1 MSEMNE
7 IYEICSAVEKSVT
20 ERLKSFAQREK
31 YHRRKIKDQR
41 RLIKDLR
48 KQAKEFSSYVNSGK
62 QQIDMIKLA
71 QVAGKFD
78 RETHLLEILKMVP
91 EIKHALCENLQHL
104 LPWAQPFWAGKR
116 IDIATGEDY
125 AAACIALERLIMDAG
140 MTKIVPDGDGFKEVS
155 IHA

>member
-1 MSEMNE
+1 MSEIQALSLAIE
-7 IYEICSAVEKSVT
+7 EAVKEQIIKLEK
-20 ERLKSFAQREK
+20 RDRFNLKLQA
-31 YHRRKIKDQR
+31 DQR
-41 RLIKDLR
+41 RTIQKLR
-48 KQAKEFSSYVNSGK
+48 RQINEHTAYVNSGK

-78 RETHLLEILKMVP
+78 REAHLLEIVKMVP
-91 EIKHALCENLQHL
+91 AIKHALCENLQYL
-104 LPWAQPFWAGKR
+104 LPWVHPGWVGRK